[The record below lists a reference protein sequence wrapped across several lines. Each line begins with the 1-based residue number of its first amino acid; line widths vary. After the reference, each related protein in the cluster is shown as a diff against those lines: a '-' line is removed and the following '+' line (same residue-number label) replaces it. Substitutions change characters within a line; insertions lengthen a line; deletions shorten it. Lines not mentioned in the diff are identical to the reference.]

1 MPRAR
6 VMKIDSPSALGGRL
20 ASARAAR
27 GLSLRKLAFPGC
39 TAAYISAIENGRRVP
54 SLQVLQVLAD
64 RLGVSVAHLARG
76 ARAAPDAQLDDI
88 ELSVRLGDPLAARSG
103 LEFVIPELEGR
114 RLARALALRGL
125 LRLQD
130 GALELGVA
138 DLEQAQEVSA
148 AEFLAVPTAV
158 EALGKAYATRGE
170 YESAL
175 ALFGEARVAALRS
188 GDRPRALKSTVLQ
201 ANVFIDLGDLGH
213 SAEALAEALRD
224 ATELRDPMLRA
235 GVLWSQARL
244 HTLEGR
250 QDLAASLAERALE
263 TLRSNEDE
271 RAVGLAH
278 QMLAYIELERGDPG
292 HALELLDQGAEMVAR
307 GGDAT
312 EAAAFE
318 LDRARALLALERLEE
333 AHAVLEDVAPILIE
347 ETGGN
352 GGRCLVTL
360 AELSDRLGRPED
372 ALVRYDLAIE
382 RLGDHRNP
390 HLVRALRMKSELL
403 SRLGRDAEAYAVLR
417 AAVEA
422 QDSTSGRF

>member
-1 MPRAR
+1 MPRPR
-6 VMKIDSPSALGGRL
+6 VMKIDSAPALGRRL
-20 ASARAAR
+20 AAARAER

-39 TAAYISAIENGRRVP
+39 TAAYISTIENGRRVP
-54 SLQVLQVLAD
+54 SLQVLQVLAE
-64 RLGVSVAHLARG
+64 RLGVSVAYLARG
-76 ARAAPDAQLDDI
+76 AKAAPDAQLDDV
-88 ELSVRLGDPLAARSG
+88 ELAVRLGDPVAARSG
-103 LEFVIPELEGR
+103 LASLTPELEGR

-125 LRLQD
+125 LELQD
-130 GALELGVA
+130 GALDRGVA

-148 AEFLAVPTAV
+148 TEFLAVPTAV

-170 YESAL
+170 YEAAL
-175 ALFGEARVAALRS
+175 ALFGEARAAAVRA

-235 GVLWSQARL
+235 SVLWSQARL

-278 QMLAYIELERGDPG
+278 QMLAYIELERGDPE
-292 HALELLDQGAEMVAR
+292 HALELLDQGAEMVGRA
-307 GGDAT
+307 GDAT

-333 AHAVLEDVAPILIE
+333 ARAVLEAAAPILVE

-372 ALVRYDLAIE
+372 ALATYDLAIE

-403 SRLGRDAEAYAVLR
+403 SRLGRDADAYSVLK